1 MAKIELLQVGC
12 TFREIM
18 DAINAL
24 IAVHNDGEEIG
35 VVSYNSLADLPQ
47 INGVELKGNKNT
59 AALLVALA
67 GCTDYNTIMATLA
80 TKAYSD
86 AGDNAL
92 INASAAAA
100 QAVLDSKLDKDL
112 GNIDAATSVGDDAF
126 IAVVSGGKVVKITT
140 AALAAYTEIKNK
152 VESSSY
158 EAAAKTQRK
167 TIALEEEPDG
177 RTITFT
183 ATTAFQM
190 GSSALYLNGN
200 RQYLD
205 EHYKEESSTQIT
217 FKSYVP
223 DEEDNILFE
232 AIPLDVKS

>member
-24 IAVHNDGEEIG
+24 IAVHNDGEGIG

-92 INASAAAA
+92 INAAAAAA
-100 QAVLDSKLDKDL
+100 QAVLDSKMDKDL
-112 GNIDAATSVGDDAF
+112 GNIEVASSVGDEAY
-126 IAVVSGGKVVKITT
+126 IAVVSGGKIVKITT
-140 AALAAYTEIKNK
+140 KSLATYTELVSKRD
-152 VESSSY
+152 SSTY

-167 TIALEEEPDG
+167 TIELEEAPDG

-183 ATTAFQM
+183 ATTAFQLK
-190 GSSALYLNGN
+190 SSALYLNGN
-200 RQYLD
+200 RLLLD
-205 EHYKEESSTQIT
+205 TDYKEDSSTQVT
-217 FKSYVP
+217 FKTIIP
-223 DEEDNILFE
+223 EEGDILFFE
-232 AIPLDVKS
+232 AIPLE